1 MLYER
6 SIYKAIFE
14 LMEYKKKV
22 KELMYIGMSSLHR
35 KMMISHIVIFQILT

>member
-14 LMEYKKKV
+14 LMEYKKESERIDVYMYV
-22 KELMYIGMSSLHR
+22 KFTSQNDDFSYNNLRY
-35 KMMISHIVIFQILT
+35 

>member
-14 LMEYKKKV
+14 LMEYKKESERIDVYRYV
-22 KELMYIGMSSLHR
+22 KFTSQNDYFSYSNLRY
-35 KMMISHIVIFQILT
+35 